1 MSKSKSKY
9 QINPNFILQLEIDE
23 LLKRIKELKIE
34 NSNLKKQLHEKEMQ
48 EMQPTKRN
56 VDVLRVQDLK

>member
-1 MSKSKSKY
+1 MSKSKY

-34 NSNLKKQLHEKEMQ
+34 NNNLKKQLHEKEMQ
-48 EMQPTKRN
+48 EVQRDERN
-56 VDVLRVQDLK
+56 VQILRVENQP